1 MLKRLAYQRSCFA
14 VELEA
19 SCRMSLSLDQH
30 LKQSKAESMI
40 VSQESEMIVAL
51 LFASLRLID
60 FISNLELSRVE
71 RIELKS
77 SCFQVL
83 LCCLLRWSMLE
94 SSTMSSSL
102 LEGCLEM

>member
-1 MLKRLAYQRSCFA
+1 
-14 VELEA
+14 
-19 SCRMSLSLDQH
+19 
-30 LKQSKAESMI
+30 MI
-40 VSQESEMIVAL
+40 ASQESEMIVAL

-77 SCFQVL
+77 SCYQVML
-83 LCCLLRWSMLE
+83 YCLLRWSMLE

-102 LEGCLEM
+102 LEGCLEMLPLAKLDCQSSLALGPISIA